1 MTVKERSDKKCFM
14 GKRAEGGE
22 GGNVSIAVLGAAV
35 NLSGNGGRRVFNV
48 VFGMVGE
55 GGLLRGKAK
64 IIAANLMWFI
74 ELPCRNIVSEITR
87 CVKACGFFFKTN
99 LQVTCREFLA
109 SIFIK
114 TILDKTFK
122 CQSTQGHHFP

>member
-1 MTVKERSDKKCFM
+1 MFYGKKSY
-14 GKRAEGGE
+14 GGR
-22 GGNVSIAVLGAAV
+22 GGSVSISVLGAAV

-74 ELPCRNIVSEITR
+74 ELPRRNIVPEITR
-87 CVKACGFFFKTN
+87 CGKACGFFFQTN

-109 SIFIK
+109 SIFLK
-114 TILDKTFK
+114 TILVKTFK
-122 CQSTQGHHFP
+122 CQSTQGHPFP